1 MNLPVLFAELQAV
14 QKRCGVTCQKGD
26 GCDGQC
32 CRLDLGNGEPSITAT
47 ESELIN
53 QKLRTLD
60 SFTFHEAGNLAC
72 KFLSRQGKC
81 KIYEVRPID
90 CRAHFCAD
98 EDMRSA
104 KAADVD
110 ALLDKYYAENDHEYL
125 NSVLLSSHLF
135 FGEKSN
141 SEVSPSCSR
150 HQSHKRWG
158 Q

>member
-1 MNLPVLFAELQAV
+1 MLPILPLLADAREHPNREVIMTLPRLFALLQAV
-14 QKRCGVTCQKGD
+14 QKHFGLTCQKKT
-26 GCDGQC
+26 GCDAQC
-32 CRLDLGNGEPSITAT
+32 CRLDLMNGEPSITAA
-47 ESELIN
+47 EIERID
-53 QKLRTLD
+53 QKLRAVG
-60 SFTFHEAGNLAC
+60 SFAFYEAGNLAC

-110 ALLDKYYAENDHEYL
+110 ELLDQYYAENEHEYL

-135 FGEKSN
+135 LGEK
-141 SEVSPSCSR
+141 
-150 HQSHKRWG
+150 
-158 Q
+158 